1 MNDQTPHPDR
11 SILRRQLLAQ
21 REGYAAEAEFIWA
34 SAELGKS
41 LADAVLDL
49 APDCLGGYW
58 PMRSEFNPWVIWPA
72 LAALPH
78 LQRALPWATRTP
90 RAMSYRLWDGAEPK
104 VCDDYGI
111 PASNGEPAEP
121 DVLLVPCLG
130 YTRNGWRLGYGG
142 GFFDRYMLAHPRAIA
157 VGVAWSWAE
166 LRLEQFEPHGHDRP
180 LSMIVTE
187 QGIVMG

>member
-1 MNDQTPHPDR
+1 MNDQTHRVDR

-21 REGYAAEAEFIWA
+21 REAHAAEPEYVWES
-34 SAELGKS
+34 SALGKA
-41 LADAVLDL
+41 LADAVLGL
-49 APDCLGGYW
+49 APGCLGGYW

-72 LAALPH
+72 LAPLPAVR
-78 LQRALPWATRTP
+78 RALP
-90 RAMSYRLWDGAEPK
+90 RAVRADRQMTYHLWDGGEPRLR
-104 VCDDYGI
+104 DEYGI
-111 PASNGEPAEP
+111 PASDGDPAEP

-142 GFFDRYMLAHPRAIA
+142 GFFDRYLLAHPRAIA

-166 LRLEQFEPHGHDRP
+166 LRLDQFVPEPHDRP